1 MSKSEK
7 ITDAE
12 WKVMEV
18 VWENGSMPASQI
30 VKKLVPT
37 TNWNPKTIHTL
48 IRRLVTKEVLGIK
61 KERINEYY
69 ALVSA
74 EECKKEVTNTFIK
87 KVYNGSLEL
96 LVSNFIKSK
105 KLSNTELENLK
116 DILDKE
122 LD

>member
-1 MSKSEK
+1 MSKAEK
-7 ITDAE
+7 ISDAE

-18 VWENGSMPASQI
+18 VWENGSIPSSQI

-37 TNWNPKTIHTL
+37 TKWNPKTIHTL
-48 IRRLVTKEVLGIK
+48 IRRLVTKEVLGIEK
-61 KERINEYY
+61 KRVNEYY

-74 EECKKEVTNTFIK
+74 DECKKEITNTFIK
-87 KVYNGSLEL
+87 KVYDGSLEL

-116 DILDKE
+116 NILDKE